1 MEGRLARIVAVLAVV
16 SCVWMVEGE
25 KAAGPKTKVPDDK
38 LFSDQPAFCE
48 GCYAVVHEL
57 DSLLTKWK
65 KETGSLE
72 DHIDAALLAICS
84 TDRLRSYVLSPPKM
98 TRLCS
103 GIRVHYL
110 DDLGMAFMK
119 KYAQK
124 RDMTADEIFEATCR
138 KIIPACPNGM
148 KPMSVARKGSLSHGR
163 DACKGRLLVQG
174 SSSQAK
180 VVTRM
185 DVVACKGH
193 RILQGTP
200 APVAVIVTS
209 FGAKVIGSCKGRRHP

>member
-1 MEGRLARIVAVLAVV
+1 MEGRLARIVALLAVV

-148 KPMSVARKGSLSHGR
+148 KPMSVARKEKR
-163 DACKGRLLVQG
+163 EEAEAEQKAKEKQEKNKKDDAQKQEKNPKKKKEKKNKGKTASKDEL
-174 SSSQAK
+174 
-180 VVTRM
+180 
-185 DVVACKGH
+185 
-193 RILQGTP
+193 
-200 APVAVIVTS
+200 
-209 FGAKVIGSCKGRRHP
+209 